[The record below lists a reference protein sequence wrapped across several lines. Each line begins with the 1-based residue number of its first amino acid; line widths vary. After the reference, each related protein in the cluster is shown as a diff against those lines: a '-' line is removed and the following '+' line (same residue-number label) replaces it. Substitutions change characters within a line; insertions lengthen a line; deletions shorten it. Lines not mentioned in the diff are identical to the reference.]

1 MQADPSRVERAQDDH
16 PRKLRSSPTMPRELP
31 AAAKQYRAAMWFFVL
46 IALAVAVL
54 AVQGI
59 RRIIPAP
66 IGFAAGAVSSIA
78 FFLAARFGWRVREA
92 IVAERERVAAH
103 LSLVMLAGVLKD
115 RTDAELEALGEKEG
129 ATAEAARMV
138 LQRRRDDAARRAP
151 GAR

>member
-1 MQADPSRVERAQDDH
+1 
-16 PRKLRSSPTMPRELP
+16 MPRELP

-46 IALAVAVL
+46 VALAVAVL

-59 RRIIPAP
+59 RGIIPAP
-66 IGFAAGAVSSIA
+66 IGFAAGAASSIA

-92 IVAERERVAAH
+92 IVADRERVAAH

-115 RTDAELEALGEKEG
+115 RTDAELEALGQKEG
-129 ATAEAARMV
+129 ATAEAARLV

-151 GAR
+151 GAP